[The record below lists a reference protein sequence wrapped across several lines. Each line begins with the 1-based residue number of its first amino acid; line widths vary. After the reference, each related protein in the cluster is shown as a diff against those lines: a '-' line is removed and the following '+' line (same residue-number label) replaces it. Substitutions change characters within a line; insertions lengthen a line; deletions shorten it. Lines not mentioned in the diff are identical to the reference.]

1 MAEHISESLDS
12 MVRRLFPKTE
22 VERALELV
30 QRYGDRPGDQEVERV
45 RAAMI
50 RLSHGDI
57 SRLNRLV
64 GSAREDYQDVLW
76 WAEEEEE
83 GE

>member
-1 MAEHISESLDS
+1 MTDSATESLDS
-12 MVRRLFPKTE
+12 LVRRLFPKTE
-22 VERALELV
+22 VDRALELV
-30 QRYGDRPGDQEVERV
+30 KRYGNSPKDQEVERV
-45 RAAMI
+45 RVAMV

-64 GSAREDYQDVLW
+64 GSAKEDHQDVLW

>member
-1 MAEHISESLDS
+1 MSETVTESLDS
-12 MVRRLFPKTE
+12 LVRRLFPKTE
-22 VERALELV
+22 VDRALELV
-30 QRYGDRPGDQEVERV
+30 NRYGSTPRDKEVERV
-45 RAAMI
+45 RTAMI

-64 GSAREDYQDVLW
+64 GSAKEDYQDVLW

>member
-1 MAEHISESLDS
+1 MTQNDAETLDTL
-12 MVRRLFPKTE
+12 VRSLFPKSE

-30 QRYGDRPGDQEVERV
+30 HRYGDSPKDQDVDRV
-45 RAAMI
+45 RVAI
-50 RLSHGDI
+50 LRLSHGDI

-64 GSAREDYQDVLW
+64 GSAKEDHQDVLW
-76 WAEEEEE
+76 WAEEEQD